1 MESSN
6 LNNSNNI
13 DNEEI
18 KVKFNKAKQIEREN
32 IFFPVKEENEKV
44 YKIEG
49 LLSYVTPENKT
60 TNGNLCEGVAIVVT
74 HPHPM
79 LGGSYRNNVVLGV
92 VDYISTYLQVP
103 TLCFNFRGVGKSE
116 GKGSWFGSSERLDT
130 IAAVNYLLSTKNL
143 STPVKH
149 VIIVGYS
156 YGSVIG
162 SSVADSHDS
171 IKAFTSISY
180 PFGPLTL
187 MLLGSLLKHALNSP
201 KPKLFLTG
209 DNDNFTS
216 VSTFKKR
223 MNEFKHS
230 TNLET
235 KIFDGDI
242 DHFYGGNERNLA
254 KEISKWIIKVSLDF
268 DNQN

>member
-6 LNNSNNI
+6 LNNDN
-13 DNEEI
+13 NEEI
-18 KVKFNKAKQIEREN
+18 KIKFIKAKQVEREN
-32 IFFPVKEENEKV
+32 IFFKVKEEGNEKEF
-44 YKIEG
+44 KIEG
-49 LLSYVTPENKT
+49 LLSHVKPENKT
-60 TNGNLCEGVAIVVT
+60 TNDNLCDGVAIVVT

-79 LGGSYRNNVVLGV
+79 LGGSYRNNVVLGI
-92 VDYISTYLQVP
+92 VDYISNYLQIP

-116 GKGSWFGSSERLDT
+116 GRGSWFGSSERLDT
-130 IAAVNYLLSTKNL
+130 LAAVNYLLTTQRL
-143 STPVKH
+143 STPIKH

-162 SSVADSHDS
+162 SSIADQHDS
-171 IKAFTSISY
+171 IKAFSSISY

-187 MLLGSLLKHALNSP
+187 MLLGSLLKYALDSP

-223 MNEFKHS
+223 MKEFKHS
-230 TNLET
+230 DSLET

-254 KEISKWIIKVSLDF
+254 KEISKWIIKVSLNF
-268 DNQN
+268 NK

>member
-1 MESSN
+1 MET
-6 LNNSNNI
+6 SNNHK
-13 DNEEI
+13 NEEI

-32 IFFPVKEENEKV
+32 IFFPVKEEGCEKV
-44 YKIEG
+44 YRIEG
-49 LLSYVTPENKT
+49 LLSHVTPENKT

-79 LGGSYRNNVVLGV
+79 LGGSYRNNVVLGI
-92 VDYISTYLQVP
+92 VDYISTYLQIP

-130 IAAVNYLLSTKNL
+130 IAAVDYLLSTKKL

-162 SSVADSHDS
+162 SSIADTHDS
-171 IKAFTSISY
+171 VKAFSSISY

-187 MLLGSLLKHALNSP
+187 MLLGSLLKYALNSP

-209 DNDNFTS
+209 DSDNFTS

-223 MNEFKHS
+223 MSEFKHS

-235 KIFDGDI
+235 KIFDGDV